1 MLRQRPFKQSVVVG
15 LAVVAIAPAG
25 AAASTAIDPTPATGP
40 RAVTV
45 QDLRAPDRLDGP
57 SRPNGS
63 WYAGR
68 STIEGSLPTASADD
82 GIDTGVLLGLGGLAL
97 VAFAGAGSA
106 YRIRA
111 RGPRRAA
118 A

>member
-1 MLRQRPFKQSVVVG
+1 MLRQRPFTQSVVAG
-15 LAVVAIAPAG
+15 LAAVAIAPAG
-25 AAASTAIDPTPATGP
+25 AAASTAIDPTPATAP
-40 RAVTV
+40 PTVTV
-45 QDLRAPDRLDGP
+45 QDLRAPDRLGGP
-57 SRPNGS
+57 SEPNGS

-68 STIEGSLPTASADD
+68 STIEGSLPSASPDD

-106 YRIRA
+106 YRIHT